1 MSEVIRII
9 AAVVDTQ
16 RLTLY
21 KQDGTTILVPQGD
34 SRIRP
39 LVDKVIPALEADK
52 FCDLTTE
59 DLAISSHYN
68 EAQAG
73 MGGFVQFFR
82 MFKNTIEDMLNKFAD
97 LDAAPVAPVAP
108 VVAGD
113 LAQASTTRTAS
124 QDAVSEIMA
133 HATPVSSPAFHAPM
147 GEDETLVAVTSSGG
161 IIPGIEK
168 IDVQIQAVAGKLGSA
183 EGVKN
188 FFERVS
194 KVQRRH
200 SVQDLL
206 TFMEKGELP
215 IANDGTVLVYKRLR
229 STSEDGVFV
238 DCYSKNVK
246 QKVGSKVFMSETLV
260 DPDRSTECSNGLHVA
275 RRDYLGSF
283 SGDVC
288 VLAKLA
294 PEDVIAVP
302 HRDPRKLRAKGYHII
317 AQLSREDAD
326 LVCSN
331 RPMKDTVLLGN
342 AAAGNHV
349 GVLET
354 VEITGHY
361 GSGLIITPVAEATE
375 VVMEETK
382 QAVSLDELP
391 AVAKEGSSVDAGKV
405 AKQVVTERKSG
416 RQQQAETLLK
426 GVLEGKTGKVQI
438 QKAKELLAFKKAAK
452 VSWDKLGISE
462 SQVTSI
468 TAIAHGTAAVAEVE
482 PVKASTIT
490 KPKKAAEQVMADWVG
505 TPRERIRKLIDD
517 GIKTNASNIVSIKK
531 AAKKSWSAL
540 GVTDAEEKQ
549 ILSAA

>member
-59 DLAISSHYN
+59 DLAISNHYN

-82 MFKNTIEDMLNKFAD
+82 MFKNTIEDMFSKFAD
-97 LDAAPVAPVAP
+97 LDSAAPVAPIAV
-108 VVAGD
+108 GD
-113 LAQASTTRTAS
+113 VAQAAAPQTAS
-124 QDAVSEIMA
+124 QAAVAEIMA
-133 HATPVSSPAFHAPM
+133 NATPVSSPEFHAPL
-147 GEDETLVAVTSSGG
+147 GEDETVVAVTSSGG

-168 IDVQIQAVAGKLGSA
+168 IDVQIQAVASKLGSA

-215 IANDGTVLVYKRLR
+215 IADDGTVLVYKRLE
-229 STSEDGVFV
+229 STNEEGVFV
-238 DCYSKNVK
+238 DCHSKNVK
-246 QKVGSKVFMSETLV
+246 QKVGSKVFMSEDLV
-260 DPDRSTECSNGLHVA
+260 DPNRHTECSNGLHVA
-275 RRDYLGSF
+275 RRDYLSSF
-283 SGDVC
+283 NGNVC

-317 AQLSREDAD
+317 AQLSQEDAN

-331 RPMKDTVLLGN
+331 KPMKDTVLLGN

-354 VEITGHY
+354 VEITEQY
-361 GSGLIITPVAEATE
+361 GGGLIITPVAEATE

-391 AVAKEGSSVDAGKV
+391 EVAKKGTSVDAAKV

-426 GVLEGKTGKVQI
+426 AVLEGKTGKVQI
-438 QKAKELLAFKKAAK
+438 QKAKELLAFKKTAK

-462 SQVTSI
+462 SQVASI
-468 TAIAHGTAAVAEVE
+468 TAIANGAEAVA
-482 PVKASTIT
+482 PAAKAP
-490 KPKKAAEQVMADWVG
+490 KAKKAAAPKPAEKPTTVTTG
-505 TPRERIRKLIDD
+505 TPRERIRALITA
-517 GIKTNASNIVSIKK
+517 GIKANASNIVSIKK

-540 GVTDAEEKQ
+540 GVTEAEEKL

>member
-52 FCDLTTE
+52 FCDLTAE
-59 DLAISSHYN
+59 DLAISNHYN

-82 MFKNTIEDMLNKFAD
+82 MFKNTIEDMFNKFAD
-97 LDAAPVAPVAP
+97 LDAPAAPVAPIAVGDVAQ
-108 VVAGD
+108 VA
-113 LAQASTTRTAS
+113 APQTAS
-124 QDAVSEIMA
+124 QAAVAEIMA
-133 HATPVSSPAFHAPM
+133 NATPVSSPDFHTPM
-147 GEDETLVAVTSSGG
+147 GDDETLVAVTTSGG

-168 IDVQIQAVAGKLGSA
+168 IDVQIQAVANKLGSA

-215 IANDGTVLVYKRLR
+215 IADDGTVLVYKRLK
-229 STSEDGVFV
+229 STQEAGVFA
-238 DCYSKNVK
+238 DCHTGRVK
-246 QKVGSKVFMSETLV
+246 QKVGSLVFMDEKLV
-260 DPDRSTECSNGLHVA
+260 DPNRSQDCSNGLHVA
-275 RRDYLGSF
+275 RRDYLRSF
-283 SGDVC
+283 IGDVC

-302 HRDPRKLRAKGYHII
+302 HSDARKLRAKGYHII
-317 AQLSREDAD
+317 ALLSKEDAD

-342 AAAGNHV
+342 AVAGNHI

-354 VEITGHY
+354 VEITGHE
-361 GSGLIITPVAEATE
+361 GQGVVITPVAEATE

-391 AVAKEGSSVDAGKV
+391 EVAKEGTSVDAAKV

-426 GVLEGKTGKVQI
+426 AVLEGKTGKVQI
-438 QKAKELLAFKKAAK
+438 QKAKELLAFKKTAK

-462 SQVTSI
+462 SQVASI
-468 TAIAHGTAAVAEVE
+468 TAIANGAESIAPAA
-482 PVKASTIT
+482 KA
-490 KPKKAAEQVMADWVG
+490 KKAAAPKPAEKAAPVTTG
-505 TPRERIRKLIDD
+505 SPRERIRALITA
-517 GIKTNASNIVSIKK
+517 GIKSNASNIVSIKK

-540 GVTDAEEKQ
+540 GVTEAEEKQ

>member
-59 DLAISSHYN
+59 DLAISNHYN

-82 MFKNTIEDMLNKFAD
+82 MFKNTIEDMFSKFAD
-97 LDAAPVAPVAP
+97 LDSSAAPVAPIAV
-108 VVAGD
+108 GD
-113 LAQASTTRTAS
+113 VAQAAAPQTAS
-124 QDAVSEIMA
+124 QAAVAEIMA
-133 HATPVSSPAFHAPM
+133 HATPVSSPEFHAPL
-147 GEDETLVAVTSSGG
+147 GEDETVVAVTSSGG

-168 IDVQIQAVAGKLGSA
+168 IDVQIQAVASKLGSA

-215 IANDGTVLVYKRLR
+215 IADDGTVLVYKRLE
-229 STSEDGVFV
+229 STNEEGVFV
-238 DCYSKNVK
+238 DCHSKKVK

-260 DPDRSTECSNGLHVA
+260 DPDRHTECSNGLHVA
-275 RRDYLGSF
+275 RRDYLRSF
-283 SGDVC
+283 SGNVC

-317 AQLSREDAD
+317 AQLSKEDAN

-354 VEITGHY
+354 VEITEQRG
-361 GSGLIITPVAEATE
+361 GGLIITPVAEATE
-375 VVMEETK
+375 VVMEEAK

-391 AVAKEGSSVDAGKV
+391 EVAKEGTSVDAAKV

-426 GVLEGKTGKVQI
+426 AVLEGKTGKVQI
-438 QKAKELLAFKKAAK
+438 QKAKELLAFKKTAK

-462 SQVTSI
+462 SQVASI
-468 TAIAHGTAAVAEVE
+468 TAIANGVEAVA
-482 PVKASTIT
+482 PAAKAP
-490 KPKKAAEQVMADWVG
+490 KAKKAAAPKPAEKAVSVTTG
-505 TPRERIRKLIDD
+505 SPRERIRALITA

-540 GVTDAEEKQ
+540 GVTEAEEKQ

>member
-52 FCDLTTE
+52 FCDLTAE
-59 DLAISSHYN
+59 DLTISNHYN

-82 MFKNTIEDMLNKFAD
+82 MFKNTIEDMFSKFAD
-97 LDAAPVAPVAP
+97 LDSPVAPIAI
-108 VVAGD
+108 GD
-113 LAQASTTRTAS
+113 LAQAAAPQTAS
-124 QDAVSEIMA
+124 QAAVAEIMA
-133 HATPVSSPAFHAPM
+133 NATPVSSPEFHTPL
-147 GEDETLVAVTSSGG
+147 GEDETVVAVTSSGG

-168 IDVQIQAVAGKLGSA
+168 IDVQIQAIANKLGSA

-215 IANDGTVLVYKRLR
+215 IADDGTVLVYKRLR
-229 STSEDGVFV
+229 SSQEEGVFV
-238 DCYSKNVK
+238 DCHSGNVK
-246 QKVGSKVFMSETLV
+246 QKVGSKVFMSEDLV
-260 DPDRSTECSNGLHVA
+260 DPNRHTECSNGLHVA

-283 SGDVC
+283 SGNVC

-317 AQLSREDAD
+317 AQLSKEDAN
-326 LVCSN
+326 LVCMN

-354 VEITGHY
+354 VEITQQY
-361 GSGLIITPVAEATE
+361 GGGLIITPVAEATE

-391 AVAKEGSSVDAGKV
+391 EVAKEGTSVDAAKV

-462 SQVTSI
+462 SQVASI
-468 TAIAHGTAAVAEVE
+468 TAIANGAEAVA
-482 PVKASTIT
+482 PAAKAP
-490 KPKKAAEQVMADWVG
+490 KAKKAAPVTTG
-505 TPRERIRKLIDD
+505 SPRERIRALITA
-517 GIKTNASNIVSIKK
+517 GVKANASNIVSIKK

-540 GVTDAEEKQ
+540 GVTEAEEKQ

>member
-52 FCDLTTE
+52 FCDLTAE
-59 DLAISSHYN
+59 DLAISNHYN

-82 MFKNTIEDMLNKFAD
+82 MFKNTIEDMFSKFAD
-97 LDAAPVAPVAP
+97 LDSAAPVAPIAV
-108 VVAGD
+108 GD
-113 LAQASTTRTAS
+113 VAQAAAPQTAS
-124 QDAVSEIMA
+124 QAAVAEIMA
-133 HATPVSSPAFHAPM
+133 NATPVSSLEFHAPL
-147 GEDETLVAVTSSGG
+147 GEDETVVAVTSSGG

-168 IDVQIQAVAGKLGSA
+168 IDVQIQAVASKLGSA

-215 IANDGTVLVYKRLR
+215 IADDGTVLVYKRLQ
-229 STSEDGVFV
+229 STNQAGVFV
-238 DCYSKNVK
+238 DFYSGNVK
-246 QKVGSKVFMSETLV
+246 QKVGSKVFMSEDLV
-260 DPDRSTECSNGLHVA
+260 DPDRHNECSNGLHVA
-275 RRDYLGSF
+275 RRDYLSSF
-283 SGDVC
+283 NGNVC

-317 AQLSREDAD
+317 AQLSEEDAN

-354 VEITGHY
+354 VEITQQY
-361 GSGLIITPVAEATE
+361 GGGLIITPVAEATE
-375 VVMEETK
+375 VVMEEAK

-391 AVAKEGSSVDAGKV
+391 EVAKEGTSVDAAKV
-405 AKQVVTERKSG
+405 AKQVVTKRKSG

-462 SQVTSI
+462 SQVASI
-468 TAIAHGTAAVAEVE
+468 TAIANGAESVA
-482 PVKASTIT
+482 PATKAP
-490 KPKKAAEQVMADWVG
+490 KAKKAATVTTG
-505 TPRERIRKLIDD
+505 SPRERIRALITA

-540 GVTDAEEKQ
+540 GVTEAEEKQ
-549 ILSAA
+549 ILSAV